1 MLRPPRKIALAVEA
15 VLDIA
20 HHGGADPVQSRDIA
34 ERMGLP
40 RRYLE
45 QMLQQLVRAGIL
57 RGIRGPKGGY
67 RLARERRR
75 ITVGEIVRVLA
86 RAEEEADPPASESEL
101 GRRVM
106 GPFWR
111 EIEEEIMKRLDA
123 VTVEDL
129 CRRADEEGV
138 RSIGRTA
145 YDFVI

>member
-1 MLRPPRKIALAVEA
+1 MLRLPRKIALAVEA

-20 HHGGADPVQSRDIA
+20 HHGGADPVQSHDIA

-45 QMLQQLVRAGIL
+45 QVLQQLVRAGIL

-75 ITVGEIVRVLA
+75 IAVGEIVRVLL
-86 RAEEEADPPASESEL
+86 RAEEEADPPASGSEL
-101 GRRVM
+101 GQRVM
-106 GPFWR
+106 SPFWH
-111 EIEEEIMKRLDA
+111 ELEEELIARLDS

-129 CRRADEEGV
+129 CRRAEQQGV
-138 RSIGRTA
+138 RSIGRSA
-145 YDFVI
+145 HDFVI

>member
-1 MLRPPRKIALAVEA
+1 MLRPPRKIALAGEA

-57 RGIRGPKGGY
+57 RGIRGPRGGY

-86 RAEEEADPPASESEL
+86 RADEEADPPASHSEL
-101 GRRVM
+101 GQRVM

-111 EIEEEIMKRLDA
+111 ELEEEIMARLDS
-123 VTVEDL
+123 VTVEEL
-129 CRRADEEGV
+129 CRRAEQEGV
-138 RSIGRTA
+138 QSVGRSA